1 MNSRIL
7 IKLMSHGPI
16 LKYLYFCW
24 STFQFTFHREPTTDP
39 KLYEFSQFCVWVSLS
54 KRTIYKDAT
63 DSHISELRKLYPKAA
78 YHGDWILSDAPCSL
92 TLKLKALMSHE
103 DEKSE
108 ISGDVQ
114 LVGKTALSV
123 PAHLFRLSGHAIHFR
138 GAGICHLFVLIA
150 ETMAATSL
158 KIFSHAH
165 PSQELN
171 GGRVWHQ

>member
-1 MNSRIL
+1 MVHQIITVAGSVTVHLHSIPANRSALASSAMRQQL
-7 IKLMSHGPI
+7 LGWIKTLGIQDHVGYDHFISC
-16 LKYLYFCW
+16 LT
-24 STFQFTFHREPTTDP
+24 S
-39 KLYEFSQFCVWVSLS
+39 VSIMIE
-54 KRTIYKDAT
+54 TV
-63 DSHISELRKLYPKAA
+63 KLYPKAA

-171 GGRVWHQ
+171 GGRV